1 MLTIS
6 QLVLLE
12 KKMTNFKDIMQGQY
26 FVYEL
31 FKNNHIQCIKKTTR
45 TALVLLDDTENFIM
59 YFSNNEKVIPK
70 NVFTII

>member
-1 MLTIS
+1 MI
-6 QLVLLE
+6 
-12 KKMTNFKDIMQGQY
+12 KFKDIMQGQY

-31 FKNNHIQCIKKTTR
+31 FKDNHIQCIKKKKKTTR

-59 YFSNNEKVIPK
+59 YFSNNEQVTPK